1 MSRRWTIRLGCL
13 LLGLLIALG
22 ANAAAPDAIVGTWLT
37 EDGSSKVAV
46 AATKGAD
53 GGTVYA
59 GTVAWLKEPTRDGKP
74 VQDANNPDAAL
85 RTRPILGLEILSGF
99 KAAPGGGWVG
109 GTRYAPR
116 AGKRHP
122 ATLSLTA
129 DGRLQLE
136 VKAGLLWK
144 TVYWTR

>member
-1 MSRRWTIRLGCL
+1 MPRSPGIPALASLARL
-13 LLGLLIALG
+13 
-22 ANAAAPDAIVGTWLT
+22 
-37 EDGSSKVAV
+37 V
-46 AATKGAD
+46 AAIG
-53 GGTVYA
+53 
-59 GTVAWLKEPTRDGKP
+59 LKLPRESAVVDAKSAASPTRDG
-74 VQDANNPDAAL
+74 VAVHDANNPDAAL
-85 RTRPILGLEILSGF
+85 RGRPILGLEILSGF
-99 KAAPGGGWVG
+99 KAAPGGGWVCS
-109 GTRYAPR
+109 TRYAPR